1 MTSSSTGLFPLKLA
15 LKVSWTVAGLSTI
28 SWSAS
33 VASASWAVLTF
44 PCVWLAFSLCPC
56 DLQVRQVFL
65 VTAHEWWNVLFPSL
79 LSLGNFWEAIKRGG
93 GGGDSKVQ
101 VFLQKSFSSTLYLP
115 RSGPL
120 LFAKTCIINYHYLIS
135 DSALLSWSEEIDIE
149 ENVFY
154 SESIRILLKTQ

>member
-1 MTSSSTGLFPLKLA
+1 MTSSSTSLFPLKLA

-44 PCVWLAFSLCPC
+44 PCVWLAFCLCPC

-65 VTAHEWWNVLFPSL
+65 VTAHEWWNVFFPSL
-79 LSLGNFWEAIKRGG
+79 LSLDNFWEAIKRKGKKK
-93 GGGDSKVQ
+93 DSKVQ

-120 LFAKTCIINYHYLIS
+120 LFAKPCYHKLPVLNFRQCSPLMVWRNCYRKKCV
-135 DSALLSWSEEIDIE
+135 LLRKHQSTS
-149 ENVFY
+149 
-154 SESIRILLKTQ
+154 